1 MFARLSRLI
10 LFIIMLFLA
19 ADVVRTAI
27 DYSGKKAKIEAE
39 KQEILRLKSR
49 QDALAKTLQ
58 KVQGAEFVEEEARNK
73 LNMCLPGEKVVIGE

>member
-19 ADVVRTAI
+19 IDVIRTGL
-27 DYSGKKAKIEAE
+27 DYSGKRAKIEAE
-39 KQEILRLKSR
+39 KQEIERLKKR
-49 QDALAKTLQ
+49 QESLSKTLQ